1 MDIEKMID
9 DKDLLAFSQNFS
21 VQRSYL
27 GDTLFPDVK
36 TQHLKAEFYRLSDQ
50 RMLPTMAQVHGF
62 NTEAHIGQR
71 PSIEKVVIEK
81 LLIKEKINVTER
93 VQTWLDNGASENS
106 LVKYIFD
113 DVARLAESVKT
124 RTEVAKIEA
133 LTSGKVT
140 VNENNVQLTIDYHVP
155 DGNFSKLD
163 WTDPKHDILGDIQAI
178 IEKGKSKG
186 QTINRFYTSTKIM
199 GLLRKN
205 TGIQTAILSALGQ
218 GIFVSNTQ
226 ISRLLSDMFNGVTI
240 ITNDEFYQYEG
251 AKGVLQSKRYFD
263 ENKFV
268 AVASLPNGSI
278 GAGLWG
284 VTPEERAIG
293 PWTEKSQNQYI
304 TATKWTEPD
313 PVVTWTKAS
322 GLFVPA
328 IANPSGLFI
337 NTIKIA

>member
-9 DKDLLAFSQNFS
+9 DKDLLSFSQNFA
-21 VQRSYL
+21 VRRSYP

-36 TQHLKAEFYRLSDQ
+36 TRHLKAEFYRLSDQ
-50 RMLPTMAQVHGF
+50 RRLPSMAQVHGF

-81 LLIKEKINVTER
+81 LLIKEKLNVTER
-93 VQTWLDNGASENS
+93 VQTWLDNGASEDS
-106 LVKYIFD
+106 LVKYVFD
-113 DVARLAESVKT
+113 DMAHLAESVKT

-133 LTSGKVT
+133 LTSGKIT
-140 VNENNVQLTIDYHVP
+140 VNENNVKLTLDYHVP
-155 DGNFSKLD
+155 EGNFAKFD
-163 WTDPKHDILGDIQAI
+163 WTDPAHNILGDIQGI
-178 IEKGKSKG
+178 VENGKSKG
-186 QTINRFYTSTKIM
+186 QTINRLYTSTKIM

-205 TGIQTAILSALGQ
+205 TGIQTAILSALGK
-218 GIFVSNTQ
+218 GTFVSNAQ
-226 ISRLLSDMFNGVTI
+226 ISNLLSDMFNGVSI
-240 ITNDEFYQYEG
+240 ATNDEFYQYEG

-268 AVASLPNGSI
+268 AVSTLPNGSI

-284 VTPEERAIG
+284 ATPEERAIG

-304 TATKWTEPD
+304 TVTKWTEPD

-322 GLFVPA
+322 GLFVPVV
-328 IANPSGLFI
+328 ANPAGLFI